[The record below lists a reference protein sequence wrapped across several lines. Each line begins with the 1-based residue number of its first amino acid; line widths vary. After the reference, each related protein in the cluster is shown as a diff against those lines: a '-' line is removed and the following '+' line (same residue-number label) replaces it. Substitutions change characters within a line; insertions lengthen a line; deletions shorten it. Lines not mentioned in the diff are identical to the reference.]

1 MDTACY
7 TIANSET
14 SEELAE
20 FLRQAREVDF
30 SLSEARSRFV
40 AIDEYRID
48 AVNPALNAP
57 VAATDPQR
65 CLDAADEAENVFGG
79 WRPSTVA

>member
-1 MDTACY
+1 MTDLRHLPAHGRLIRLMSDKSVSCRDA
-7 TIANSET
+7 IEAH
-14 SEELAE
+14 LA
-20 FLRQAREVDF
+20 
-30 SLSEARSRFV
+30 
-40 AIDEYRID
+40 RID
-48 AVNPALNAP
+48 AVNPALNAL